1 LLDDEHQRKTREITI
16 QGRDYLQREFAA
28 LGLEFVPSFANF
40 VLVKVGDGRAV
51 FQALMKHGII
61 VRDMTSYGLPEW
73 IRVSIGTME
82 QNIRFL
88 SDLQRLPG
96 LPMQA
101 REPAAV

>member
-1 LLDDEHQRKTREITI
+1 
-16 QGRDYLQREFAA
+16 
-28 LGLEFVPSFANF
+28 
-40 VLVKVGDGRAV
+40 
-51 FQALMKHGII
+51 MKRGII

-96 LPMQA
+96 LPMRS